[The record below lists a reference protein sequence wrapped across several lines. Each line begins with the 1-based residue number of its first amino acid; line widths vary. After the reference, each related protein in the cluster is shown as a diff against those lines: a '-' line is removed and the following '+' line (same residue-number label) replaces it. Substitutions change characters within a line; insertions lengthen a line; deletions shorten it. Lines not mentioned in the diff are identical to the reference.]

1 MLLQKDNWRLGYH
14 QIISDCRPSATSPG
28 GTVLILCNPDADA
41 LCAARILSYAFRAD
55 KIPYQ
60 LRPCGGFARLKYILQ
75 KLHLNPLQQIQN
87 DEHDEEDEMQ
97 IVQEYMASSATV
109 RTVIL
114 LNLGGM
120 HNLQRELFEPSS
132 VEVDGVV
139 TTAPALL
146 HMDLTKVF
154 ILDSHRP
161 YHLNN
166 IHSGSNIVLWNDY
179 NHWHEST
186 GGIPSDGDDLSGN
199 EDSSDEE
206 DEEDD
211 DDSDDGS
218 SKDGSDDDS
227 EGEAEFGDEEST
239 SPKDD
244 EINKVTGS
252 KTVDDDAS
260 GADADDESDQD
271 TIDPSSSK
279 RRPGDLSSPSES
291 KRQRSDP
298 NTPDT
303 ELDSEIESDSES
315 TSSNREISQ
324 PPISQM
330 SMGMRERHQDR
341 KDRIKKYYTSG
352 SFHSSPVAFMAYTLL
367 AEQLRHRSIGDLLW
381 LACVGVTD
389 AFVHNRLDISGY
401 IKLACMLQEHV
412 ENIYPSSANDKL
424 RGFTSVDGLKIAMSQ
439 NGKIVTQK
447 DELRFFLLRHTSLF
461 EAMVLS
467 PDLNTRMELWR
478 TSGMKKLRELL
489 ASMGLP
495 LSQCQQPY
503 AFMKPSLKR
512 KLKDEVMI
520 HEEEFKLH
528 NLRHTAFLRV
538 CGYKSFISA
547 SDMSHAVT
555 ALLECDV
562 RSSGKNTEQNDHN
575 LDPEDAS
582 PFLDEEEDEE
592 RALVASFNVAYDAL
606 NPNGSNSLSLAGSF
620 GGDHDDGDFS
630 SIVNGGESSGS
641 GLGSG
646 IRLAISMQKA
656 VISTAVSLVERK
668 AINRLSHFR
677 YAYLNATSNG
687 ANGSSQFS
695 NEASKEKQMH
705 VFAKPLAL
713 TRLAHFLMDMHRT
726 NDKWTGTRAL
736 PLVLLAEKP
745 QTQSYLIA
753 GFEFPETQ
761 GSMVK
766 NEFKQRFE
774 NAATSMDGHV
784 KFDSFDSNIVEVKA
798 ELANR
803 FIESLHFLIDSTAM

>member
-75 KLHLNPLQQIQN
+75 KLHLNPLQQLQS
-87 DEHDEEDEMQ
+87 DEEDEMQ
-97 IVQEYMASSATV
+97 IVQDYMASSATV
-109 RTVIL
+109 RAVIL

-120 HNLQRELFEPSS
+120 HNLQRALFEPSA
-132 VEVDGVV
+132 VEVDGVLN
-139 TTAPALL
+139 TEPALL

-166 IHSGSNIVLWNDY
+166 VHAGSNIVLWNDY
-179 NHWHEST
+179 NHWHESS
-186 GGIPSDGDDLSGN
+186 GGVPSDGDDLSGN

-211 DDSDDGS
+211 DDSDEGS

-227 EGEAEFGDEEST
+227 EGEAEFGDEEIT
-239 SPKDD
+239 SRKDD
-244 EINKVTGS
+244 QINKITDS
-252 KTVDDDAS
+252 KVDDEES
-260 GADADDESDQD
+260 GTDADDESDQD
-271 TIDPSSSK
+271 TIDPSPSK
-279 RRPGDLSSPSES
+279 RRPGDMSSPSKS

-303 ELDSEIESDSES
+303 ELDSDIESDSES
-315 TSSNREISQ
+315 TPSKREISQ
-324 PPISQM
+324 PPMSQM

-341 KDRIKKYYTSG
+341 KDRIKKYYASG
-352 SFHSSPVAFMAYTLL
+352 SFHSSPVAFMTYTLL

-412 ENIYPSSANDKL
+412 EDIYPSSANDKL
-424 RGFTSVDGLKIAMSQ
+424 RGFASVDGMKIAMSQ

-503 AFMKPSLKR
+503 AFMKPALKR
-512 KLKDEVMI
+512 KLKEEVML
-520 HEEEFKLH
+520 HEEVGIFRKRLM
-528 NLRHTAFLRV
+528 T
-538 CGYKSFISA
+538 C
-547 SDMSHAVT
+547 
-555 ALLECDV
+555 ALFF
-562 RSSGKNTEQNDHN
+562 T
-575 LDPEDAS
+575 
-582 PFLDEEEDEE
+582 
-592 RALVASFNVAYDAL
+592 
-606 NPNGSNSLSLAGSF
+606 
-620 GGDHDDGDFS
+620 
-630 SIVNGGESSGS
+630 
-641 GLGSG
+641 
-646 IRLAISMQKA
+646 
-656 VISTAVSLVERK
+656 
-668 AINRLSHFR
+668 
-677 YAYLNATSNG
+677 
-687 ANGSSQFS
+687 
-695 NEASKEKQMH
+695 
-705 VFAKPLAL
+705 VF
-713 TRLAHFLMDMHRT
+713 
-726 NDKWTGTRAL
+726 
-736 PLVLLAEKP
+736 
-745 QTQSYLIA
+745 
-753 GFEFPETQ
+753 
-761 GSMVK
+761 
-766 NEFKQRFE
+766 
-774 NAATSMDGHV
+774 
-784 KFDSFDSNIVEVKA
+784 
-798 ELANR
+798 
-803 FIESLHFLIDSTAM
+803 